1 MQRAVT
7 ATVVTAGLLMWAAG
21 AFAGQLVIGVA
32 QVQPGQSVTL
42 PVTYV
47 TGKAGKKVAAAVA
60 TDIHFNDKVFNNP
73 RCEAGSA
80 LSHAAA
86 AKTVKCAEPKPGVL
100 RLAVFGLN
108 VAPMPEGEVA
118 LVTFDVA
125 ADARPARYRL
135 RQKPSAA
142 DAAGNDF
149 RLGPRNGAVHVAKQ

>member
-1 MQRAVT
+1 
-7 ATVVTAGLLMWAAG
+7 VVTAGFLMWAAG
-21 AFAGQLVIGVA
+21 AFAGQLVIGKG
-32 QVQPGQSVTL
+32 QVQPGQSVTV

-47 TGKAGKKVAAAVA
+47 AGKAGNTVAVAVA
-60 TDIHFNDKVFNNP
+60 TDIYFNTKVLSNP

-86 AKTVKCAEPKPGVL
+86 AKSVKCAEPKPGSL

-135 RQKPSAA
+135 RQKASAA

-149 RLGPRNGAVHVAKQ
+149 RLGSHNGAVSVATP